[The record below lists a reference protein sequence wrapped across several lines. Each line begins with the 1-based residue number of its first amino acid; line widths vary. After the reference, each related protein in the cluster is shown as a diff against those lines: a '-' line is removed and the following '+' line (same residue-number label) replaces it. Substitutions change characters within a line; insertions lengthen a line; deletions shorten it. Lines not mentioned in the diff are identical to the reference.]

1 MRISLEEAVELIKK
15 NIITKQCE
23 NIFIGD
29 GLGRVLSD
37 DIYAVV
43 DNPPFNRSP
52 YDGYALKAKY
62 TSGIFKVIGVNYAGK
77 PSVCKISDK
86 EAVKIMTGAFI
97 PDGAD
102 CVVPQEVTDRGN
114 EYVTVFDKYNPKDN
128 FIEQGED
135 FINGSILLRKNTK
148 LGAAEM
154 ALTVAGGVDRINVY
168 PRLKTAVISTGN
180 EIVKPDRNL
189 ELGQIYD
196 TNMIYTSARL
206 TELGCSVLY
215 KDSVGDDTETIGEA
229 IRKASE
235 NSDLVVTTGG
245 VSVGEKD
252 LLHEAVKDIGAEI
265 IFHGVDMKPGM
276 PTMLAVLNKKTVILS
291 LSGNPFAA
299 AVGLEVI
306 GRYIISA
313 ISGDMSILPKR
324 REVVL
329 NNGFEKSSKSRRFI
343 KGVEKDGRVTIQ
355 SSQGNGSMKST
366 VGCNCF
372 VDIPAGSKNL
382 SAGDKAVV
390 LLV

>member
-1 MRISLEEAVELIKK
+1 
-15 NIITKQCE
+15 
-23 NIFIGD
+23 
-29 GLGRVLSD
+29 
-37 DIYAVV
+37 
-43 DNPPFNRSP
+43 
-52 YDGYALKAKY
+52 
-62 TSGIFKVIGVNYAGK
+62 
-77 PSVCKISDK
+77 
-86 EAVKIMTGAFI
+86 
-97 PDGAD
+97 
-102 CVVPQEVTDRGN
+102 
-114 EYVTVFDKYNPKDN
+114 
-128 FIEQGED
+128 
-135 FINGSILLRKNTK
+135 
-148 LGAAEM
+148 
-154 ALTVAGGVDRINVY
+154 
-168 PRLKTAVISTGN
+168 
-180 EIVKPDRNL
+180 
-189 ELGQIYD
+189 
-196 TNMIYTSARL
+196 MIYTSARL

-235 NSDLVVTTGG
+235 NTDLVVTTGG

-252 LLHEAVKDIGAEI
+252 LLHEVVKAIGAEI

-324 REVVL
+324 REAVL

-355 SSQGNGSMKST
+355 SSQGNGSLKST

-372 VDIPAGSKNL
+372 VDIPTGSKNL